1 MGMEKA
7 EAMAY
12 ALRLLAR
19 RALSRARLREK
30 LRDRFPEG
38 EVEGVLARLEAMGYL
53 DDRAFAE
60 AFVASRRKYGPHKL
74 RHLLRAQGVAQE
86 VVEEVLSAY
95 GEEENLE
102 AALKVLRRYPRRQD
116 KAKAVRFLQ
125 GRGFPLSVALEA
137 YRLVMEEETG

>member
-30 LRDRFPEG
+30 LLGRFPEG
-38 EVEGVLARLEAMGYL
+38 EVERVLARLEDMGYL
-53 DDRAFAE
+53 NDRVFAE

-74 RHLLRAQGVAQE
+74 RHLLRAQGVPEA
-86 VVEEVLSAY
+86 VVEEVLGAY

-102 AALKVLRRYPRRQD
+102 AALRVLRRYPRRQD

-137 YRLVMEEETG
+137 YRLVKEEESG

>member
-1 MGMEKA
+1 MEKA
-7 EAMAY
+7 GAMAY

-30 LRDRFPEG
+30 LLGRFPME
-38 EVEGVLARLEAMGYL
+38 EVEGTLARLEAMGYL

-60 AFVASRRKYGPHKL
+60 TFVAGRRKYGPHKL
-74 RHLLRAQGVAQE
+74 RHLLKAQGVAEE
-86 VVEEVLSAY
+86 VVEEVLSGF

-102 AALKVLRRYPRRQD
+102 AAIGVLRRYPRRQD

-137 YRLVMEEETG
+137 YRLVREEETG

>member
-7 EAMAY
+7 EALAY
-12 ALRLLAR
+12 ALRLLSQ
-19 RALSRARLREK
+19 RAMSRARLREK
-30 LRDRFPEG
+30 LLGRFPEG
-38 EVEGVLARLEAMGYL
+38 EVERVLARLEELGYL

-60 AFVASRRKYGPHKL
+60 AFVAARRKYGPHKL
-74 RHLLRAQGVAQE
+74 RHLLRAQGVAEE
-86 VVEEVLSAY
+86 VVEEALAAY

-102 AALKVLRRYPRRQD
+102 AALRVLRRYSRRQD

-137 YRLVMEEETG
+137 YRLVKEEESG